1 MKMNDSFN
9 FKQRFE
15 IVTSPQM
22 QIGIL
27 NVIETLEFNKTQQY
41 RSGQKYFYR

>member
-27 NVIETLEFNKTQQY
+27 KVIETLEFNKTQQY
-41 RSGQKYFYR
+41 PSGQKCFYR